1 MLQLV
6 PPKHRRDE
14 QKLPDFIPW
23 DELPVLLGGV
33 QEHLFYMVWDVG
45 LSWAKVLSPA
55 FQQLPRKC
63 SCYYQDGKASFPCI
77 PVRPDRERTHG
88 GDRSEEQEP
97 AQQEKIC
104 LQVETSPGPSLGIKH
119 LYLIWE
125 PHLSLIESHQDK
137 VENFGK

>member
-77 PVRPDRERTHG
+77 PVRPDRERTRG

-97 AQQEKIC
+97 AQQERSACRWKPLLAPPLASNTCI
-104 LQVETSPGPSLGIKH
+104 LSGSLS
-119 LYLIWE
+119 
-125 PHLSLIESHQDK
+125 LSLIESHQDK